1 MGKSKYSQA
10 KLLDRDGKNIELNDK
25 KSLKNWWNLTFLTE
39 TSSALQEK
47 IPPKLK
53 EVNPGNWML

>member
-1 MGKSKYSQA
+1 MGNSEYSQA
-10 KLLDRDGKNIELNDK
+10 KLLDRDGKNSELNDK
-25 KSLKNWWNLTFLTE
+25 KSLKTGWNLTCLTE